1 MTKLHSKLAIFSMVL
16 LSSCSALNKSVKYQ
30 FADEFYTTKL
40 SDSSTGQVYI
50 LNVEDTLKVFETIIY
65 DKKVE
70 VDTLKKPEIF
80 LKEQKNLYSSLIFK
94 KSSLDIDFLTIL
106 LKYRPV
112 TPTLPNQLNTN
123 LNGAVY
129 LGFRNDYY
137 STRYKKNPFSYS
149 RFTTHYGLSFGGFAG
164 LGSTTMSPSVTDNLL
179 QNEYDGVVFTK
190 GIAAIIGI
198 NNATIGFTFGFDNL
212 LDANR
217 NLWIYD
223 GKPWVGLAFGLN
235 LN

>member
-1 MTKLHSKLAIFSMVL
+1 MFL
-16 LSSCSALNKSVKYQ
+16 LSSCSALNKSTKYQ

-40 SDSSTGQVYI
+40 SDSATGQVYI
-50 LNVEDTLKVFETIIY
+50 LTVEDTLKVFETIIL
-65 DKKVE
+65 DKKIE

-80 LKEQKNLYSSLIFK
+80 LIEQKNPYSSLVFK
-94 KSSLDIDFLTIL
+94 KSSLDVDFLTIL

-137 STRYKKNPFSYS
+137 SIRYKKNPFSYS

-179 QNEYDGVVFTK
+179 QNEYEGVVLTK

-217 NLWIYD
+217 NIWIYD

>member
-1 MTKLHSKLAIFSMVL
+1 MFL
-16 LSSCSALNKSVKYQ
+16 LSSCGALNKSSKYQ

-40 SDSSTGQVYI
+40 SDYATGQVYI
-50 LNVEDTLKVFETIIY
+50 LTVEDTLKVFETIIL
-65 DKKVE
+65 DKNIE

-80 LKEQKNLYSSLIFK
+80 LIEQKNPYSSLIFK
-94 KSSLDIDFLTIL
+94 KSSLDVDFLTIL

-112 TPTLPNQLNTN
+112 SPTLPNQLNTN

-137 STRYKKNPFSYS
+137 SIKYKKKPFSYS

-164 LGSTTMSPSVTDNLL
+164 LGSTTMNSSVTDNLL
-179 QNEYDGVVFTK
+179 QNEYEGVVLTK

-217 NLWIYD
+217 NSWIYD

>member
-16 LSSCSALNKSVKYQ
+16 LSSCSALNKSAKYQ
-30 FADEFYTTKL
+30 FADEYYTTKL

-137 STRYKKNPFSYS
+137 SIRYKKNPFSYS